1 MYTIVVLY
9 IMTDALVLFRE
20 GDIKGA
26 VLEERAVEKN
36 NIVDVLRRWIR
47 SVEGYR
53 PPPAKTI
60 QHSFGGI
67 ATI

>member
-36 NIVDVLRRWIR
+36 SIDVLRRWIR
-47 SVEGYR
+47 SVEG
-53 PPPAKTI
+53 
-60 QHSFGGI
+60 
-67 ATI
+67 